1 MVFHARPA
9 PVHMERCGYSRVIV
23 CLAMI
28 WFKDNQ
34 TVILLE
40 WQNEFVKTLI
50 ILSSFQKAQRYR

>member
-9 PVHMERCGYSRVIV
+9 PVHMERCGYNRVIV
-23 CLAMI
+23 CRAMI

-34 TVILLE
+34 TVTLLE

-50 ILSSFQKAQRYR
+50 ILSWFQKVQRYP